1 MFIDTIA
8 FLTISTIIHN
18 SKLFCHVYM
27 YALRNNLDKYFKNN
41 LQLCMSLYKTTRVYE
56 EYSVV
61 HTF

>member
-41 LQLCMSLYKTTRVYE
+41 LQYVCRYIKQR
-56 EYSVV
+56 EY
-61 HTF
+61 TKNIQ